1 MKEQTKINGYVLTDS
16 ERTARKVAKF
26 IGIPMLL
33 LILIFLFSDTIKN
46 DNSVLFEFCLWLI
59 IDVFSIISFYSYQII
74 DDMQFFITDD
84 KLINASKAKN
94 ENSIVL
100 SDQFYVTTLSLEFGY
115 GKSTQIRVFYLFS
128 YQSFSINDLR
138 GSGLRT
144 LKYLTRNGIVIIP
157 KNKEADEWI
166 QNELKIGSIP
176 EFPASVVRNQKNQLI
191 NENQLWNG
199 MIDG

>member
-1 MKEQTKINGYVLTDS
+1 MKNQTEINGYVLTDS

-26 IGIPMLL
+26 VGIPMLL
-33 LILIFLFSDTIKN
+33 LILIFLFRDTIKN
-46 DNSVLFEFCLWLI
+46 DNSVLLEFCLWLI
-59 IDVFSIISFYSYQII
+59 IDVFSIISFYNYQII

-94 ENSIVL
+94 KNSIVL

-128 YQSFSINDLR
+128 HQIFSINDLR

-176 EFPASVVRNQKNQLI
+176 EFPASVVINQKNQLI